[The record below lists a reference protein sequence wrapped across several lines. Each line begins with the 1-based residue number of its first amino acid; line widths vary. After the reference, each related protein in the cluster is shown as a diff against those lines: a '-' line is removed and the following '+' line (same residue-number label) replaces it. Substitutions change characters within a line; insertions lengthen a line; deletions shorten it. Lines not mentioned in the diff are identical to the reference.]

1 MSFYQSDELIYYFV
15 RLILDAIYGI
25 TFLMADV
32 LQIFNLSSLPLFIFF
47 SGKDMRSKHTD
58 VVTPKTATGFS
69 LSAISPK
76 IIVKC

>member
-1 MSFYQSDELIYYFV
+1 
-15 RLILDAIYGI
+15 
-25 TFLMADV
+25 MADV

-69 LSAISPK
+69 LSALSPK